1 MTEHKKKNRMN
12 DQDKPLPEG
21 DHTIPEGTPEGEP
34 KGESESENQPQP
46 TMVALSL
53 EEYDAFQ
60 KQIEDAKAKEK
71 EYLDS
76 WQRER
81 ADFMNYKKRIERESE
96 SAHASAVADVVQKYL
111 VLQDDLE
118 RALKSR
124 PEELAGSTWVEG
136 IEFIYRKL
144 LSLLEKEGIKQ
155 IIPTDEMFDPTIH
168 EAVAQEDNSDRES
181 GQIIEVISPGYQ
193 MGDRVIRP
201 ARVRVAR

>member
-1 MTEHKKKNRMN
+1 MTEHKKKHPEN
-12 DQDKPLPEG
+12 DHEQPVPE
-21 DHTIPEGTPEGEP
+21 EGGTTPDNKPEGEI
-34 KGESESENQPQP
+34 QPQP
-46 TMVALSL
+46 TMVALTM
-53 EEYDAFQ
+53 EEYDTLQ
-60 KQIEDAKAKEK
+60 KQGEEAQAREK

-81 ADFMNYKKRIERESE
+81 ADFMNYKKRVERERE
-96 SAHASAVADVVQKYL
+96 LAHSTAVADVVQKYL

-124 PEELAGSTWVEG
+124 PEDPAASTWVEG

-144 LSLLEKEGIKQ
+144 LSLLEKEGIQQ
-155 IIPTDEMFDPTIH
+155 IIPTDEMFNPAIH
-168 EAVAQEDNSDRES
+168 EAVAQEDSPDHES

>member
-1 MTEHKKKNRMN
+1 MTEHKKKHPEN
-12 DQDKPLPEG
+12 DPAHPVPGENNATPENK
-21 DHTIPEGTPEGEP
+21 PEGEI
-34 KGESESENQPQP
+34 QPQE
-46 TMVALSL
+46 TMVALTI
-53 EEYDAFQ
+53 EEYDNLQ
-60 KQIEDAKAKEK
+60 KQSEEAQAREK

-81 ADFMNYKKRIERESE
+81 ADFMNYKKRVDREREQ
-96 SAHASAVADVVQKYL
+96 AHSLAVADVVQKYL

-124 PEELAGSTWVEG
+124 PEDPAASTWVDG

-144 LSLLEKEGIKQ
+144 LSLLEKEGIQQ

-168 EAVAQEDNSDRES
+168 EAVVQEDCPDCES
-181 GQIIEVISPGYQ
+181 GRIIEVISPGYK

>member
-1 MTEHKKKNRMN
+1 MTEHKKKHPMN
-12 DQDKPLPEG
+12 DQEQPVPEG
-21 DHTIPEGTPEGEP
+21 NGAAPESKP
-34 KGESESENQPQP
+34 KGETQPQP
-46 TMVALSL
+46 TMIALTI
-53 EEYDAFQ
+53 EEYDALQ
-60 KQIEDAKAKEK
+60 KQSEEAQTREK

-81 ADFMNYKKRIERESE
+81 ADFLNYKKRVEHEREL
-96 SAHASAVADVVQKYL
+96 AHTAAISDVVQKYL

-118 RALKSR
+118 QALKSR
-124 PEELAGSTWVEG
+124 SEELADSTWVEG

-144 LSLLEKEGIKQ
+144 LSLLEKEGIQQ
-155 IIPTDEMFDPTIH
+155 IIPTDEMFNPTIH
-168 EAVAQEDNSDRES
+168 EAVAQEDSPDHES